1 MERDANYV
9 AVGAFVLLVIV
20 MGVAFVLW
28 YSGGRDRR
36 DYQMYEI
43 YFDGTVSGLT
53 KGGPV
58 RYLGVDVGRV
68 RRMLIDPQRPGQV
81 KVLAEIDTSAP
92 IDGSTRASLGLQG
105 VTGLLYID
113 LKSDPTVPVGT
124 PLAGGKEY
132 PVIES
137 VASDFDIFLSSLPE
151 LVGRATTVIDRL
163 GDLISRE
170 NVAALSA
177 TIESLRATSVG
188 LPGTAARVDRLLDEL
203 HTTAS
208 EATETARTVRGFVTD
223 ADPKLRAAVDRMG
236 QLADDLAT
244 TAERLDH
251 FAAETE
257 SQVGHFTDHGLFELE
272 QLLRESRAAAREFRT
287 LSRELRRNPS
297 QILYEPKQ
305 TGVEIAP

>member
-9 AVGAFVLLVIV
+9 AVGAFVLLVIA

-36 DYQMYEI
+36 DYQIYEI

-68 RRMLIDPQRPGQV
+68 RRLSIDPQRPGQV
-81 KVLAEIDTSAP
+81 KVLAEIDSSAP
-92 IDGSTRASLGLQG
+92 IDGSTRARLGLQG

-113 LKSDPTVPVGT
+113 LKSDPSVPVGT

-151 LVGRATTVIDRL
+151 LVGRASSVMDQL
-163 GDLISRE
+163 GDLISRD
-170 NVAALSA
+170 NVAALST
-177 TIESLRATSVG
+177 TIQN
-188 LPGTAARVDRLLDEL
+188 LPATAARVDRLLDEL
-203 HTTAS
+203 QTTAS
-208 EATETARTVRGFVTD
+208 ETTATVRTVRAFVTD
-223 ADPKLRAAVDRMG
+223 ADPTLRAAVDRMG

-272 QLLRESRAAAREFRT
+272 QLLREGRAAAREFRT
-287 LSRELRRNPS
+287 LSRDLRQNPS
-297 QILYEPKQ
+297 QILYEPGQ
-305 TGVEIAP
+305 SGVEIAP